1 MEIIKTKKYFIK
13 LMNAVNLYMFIWS
26 IGNINFDNW
35 EKDVKKEFF
44 LVHGI
49 DRLKFYLLGM
59 KMLEQMNN

>member
-1 MEIIKTKKYFIK
+1 
-13 LMNAVNLYMFIWS
+13 MNAVNLYMFIWS

-35 EKDVKKEFF
+35 EKDAKKEFF

-59 KMLEQMNN
+59 KMLKQMNN

>member
-1 MEIIKTKKYFIK
+1 MKIIKTKKYFIK

>member
-1 MEIIKTKKYFIK
+1 MKIIKTKKYFIK

-35 EKDVKKEFF
+35 EKDAKKEFF

-59 KMLEQMNN
+59 KMLKQMNN

>member
-35 EKDVKKEFF
+35 EKDAKKEFF

-59 KMLEQMNN
+59 KMLKQMNN

>member
-1 MEIIKTKKYFIK
+1 MKKIKKKKYFIK

-35 EKDVKKEFF
+35 EKDAKKEFF
-44 LVHGI
+44 FAHGI

>member
-1 MEIIKTKKYFIK
+1 MKIIKTKKYFIK

-35 EKDVKKEFF
+35 EKGAKKEFF

>member
-1 MEIIKTKKYFIK
+1 MKIIKTKKYFIK

-35 EKDVKKEFF
+35 EKDARKEFF

-59 KMLEQMNN
+59 KILKQMNN